1 MDISCF
7 FTHVSLMFSPMFSHV
22 LSPMPSHLSPS
33 ICSTQY
39 HASDCGQNWPYGP
52 DSQSE
57 GRWIHGLDFLSVG
70 AKRLGEA
77 LLWGFWPS
85 ALQWVFLWLD
95 LHIHLMRLFTHV
107 VGQCWKMTRSR
118 ESLFFSRRPCY
129 CESCVT
135 LYGLFPALDLHC
147 ACSILQA
154 VQL

>member
-1 MDISCF
+1 MRNLHTNSLVFFFISF
-7 FTHVSLMFSPMFSHV
+7 FSQNFHEHFMFLPAMFSRMFSPMFSHAF
-22 LSPMPSHLSPS
+22 SPMPAHYSPS

-107 VGQCWKMTRSR
+107 VGHCWKMTRSR
-118 ESLFFSRRPCY
+118 ESLFF
-129 CESCVT
+129 VHT
-135 LYGLFPALDLHC
+135 DLVIVKAL
-147 ACSILQA
+147 
-154 VQL
+154 